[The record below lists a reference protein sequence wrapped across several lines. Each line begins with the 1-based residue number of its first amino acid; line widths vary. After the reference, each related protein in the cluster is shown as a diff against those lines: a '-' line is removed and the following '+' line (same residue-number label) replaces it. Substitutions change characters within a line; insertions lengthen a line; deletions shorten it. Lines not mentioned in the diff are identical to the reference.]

1 MLGGIKSRMIAGV
14 LALLL
19 VAVPAYY
26 YYFYVYP
33 MAEIQTNVLYL
44 AGSALLLVIVV
55 GWGAARAARGR
66 L

>member
-26 YYFYVYP
+26 YYFYVDP

-44 AGSALLLVIVV
+44 AGSALLLVVV
-55 GWGAARAARGR
+55 AGWGAARAARGR